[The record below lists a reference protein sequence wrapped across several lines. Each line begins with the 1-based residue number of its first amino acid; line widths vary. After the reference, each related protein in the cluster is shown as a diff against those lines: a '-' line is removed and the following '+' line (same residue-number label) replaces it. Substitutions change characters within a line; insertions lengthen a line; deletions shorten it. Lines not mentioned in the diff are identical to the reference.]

1 METYQAMIL
10 GILQGLTEFLPV
22 SSSGHLALGQCFFG
36 MTEPNL
42 FFDVSLHMGTLLAVG
57 VVFREEIFS
66 ILNTLMMFAKALLK
80 GHAGGDSLQKI
91 GALPDMRFLFF
102 IVIGSVPTALLGLF
116 IKQYV
121 DLLFRSLNFVG
132 CMLLITGTFLWF
144 TRNISSSTTEDNQ
157 GIMAMG
163 WKHALLI
170 GACQGMAVLPGI
182 SRSGATIT
190 AALFAGID
198 RETAARFSF
207 LLSIPAIVGA
217 EILSFKDFLSTG
229 IVMDSSIVYGTL
241 ISFVVGYLALI
252 ALLKIVKNGKIHLF
266 APYCWVLGTIA
277 IVIDVM

>member
-66 ILNTLMMFAKALLK
+66 ILNTLMRFAKALLK
-80 GHAGGDSLQKI
+80 GPAGGDPLQKI

-102 IVIGSVPTALLGLF
+102 IVIGSVPTAVLGLF
-116 IKQYV
+116 FKQYV
-121 DLLFRSLNFVG
+121 DVLFRSLNFVG
-132 CMLLITGTFLWF
+132 CMLFITGTFLWF
-144 TRNISSSTTEDNQ
+144 TRNIPSSTSEDNQ
-157 GIMAMG
+157 GIMAMR

-170 GACQGMAVLPGI
+170 GVCQGMAVLPGI

-252 ALLKIVKNGKIHLF
+252 ALLKIVKNGKIYLF
-266 APYCWVLGTIA
+266 APYCWVLGAIA
-277 IVIDVM
+277 IVIDAM